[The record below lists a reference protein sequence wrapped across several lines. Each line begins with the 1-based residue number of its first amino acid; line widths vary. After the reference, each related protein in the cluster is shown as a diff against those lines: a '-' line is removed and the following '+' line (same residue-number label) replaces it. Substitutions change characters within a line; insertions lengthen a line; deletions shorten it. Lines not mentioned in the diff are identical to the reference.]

1 MEKVS
6 IANLEA
12 KWIFIADEG
21 VTKVDQVCFGVE
33 RIGVDKAKKEAN
45 GVDRADGKAWRVDK
59 IGKDLRGDKI
69 GNDRFEEI
77 GIAE

>member
-1 MEKVS
+1 MEKVG
-6 IANLEA
+6 IAKLEA
-12 KWIFIADEG
+12 KWIFIADG
-21 VTKVDQVCFGVE
+21 GATKVDRVCFGVE
-33 RIGVDKAKKEAN
+33 KIGVDKAKIEAN

-59 IGKDLRGDKI
+59 IGKDLRRDKI